1 MNYFY
6 YILSYIIDNPSYAAL
21 LVLILFA
28 VTAYLLKRKIRNK
41 SKYKKS
47 TTPYTNT
54 SSGGSSAYK
63 PYKRNY
69 VVEHSSEHSRGSSFF
84 VIESVS
90 QVFESKTQGRSK

>member
-1 MNYFY
+1 MNCFY
-6 YILSYIIDNPSYAAL
+6 YILSYIIDNPSYATL
-21 LVLILFA
+21 LVLVLFA

-54 SSGGSSAYK
+54 SSGSSSAYK

-69 VVEHSSEHSRGSSFF
+69 VVAHSKGSSLFA
-84 VIESVS
+84 IESVS